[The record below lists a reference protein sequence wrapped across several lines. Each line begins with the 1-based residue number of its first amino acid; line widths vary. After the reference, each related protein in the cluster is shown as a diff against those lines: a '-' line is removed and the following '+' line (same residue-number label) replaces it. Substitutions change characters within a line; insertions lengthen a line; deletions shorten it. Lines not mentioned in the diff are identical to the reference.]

1 MSAENQYNVQQGEEQ
16 KAQEPKKSSGLDF
29 VKIYQDLLKHKRLYY
44 KVLPIT
50 FVLAA
55 VYALA
60 LPNYYSCTVKLSPE
74 LTSSRASSGLAA
86 LASSFGFNMGQGTGG
101 MGTEA
106 LFPTLYPELINSTD
120 FKTSL
125 FSVPVT
131 IEGKKDEKSRTMT
144 YYDYLTKEQKAPW
157 WSRGIKAIFS
167 MFNAEG
173 VASDQRERSGNVQ
186 SSMVND
192 PKVNDPK
199 VNPFR
204 LTRKQDLVVKAI
216 NRKITCEIDK
226 KTLVIT
232 INVTDQNPVIAA
244 TMADTVKTRLQNFIT
259 AYRTSKVRVDLEYY
273 KKIYAETK
281 ARYEDARQ
289 RYAEFVDANQDLIL
303 QTVRQKQ
310 VDLENEMQLQY
321 NAYTQIAQQLMAAE
335 AKVQEE
341 TPAFTTLQSATVPVR
356 KAGPKR
362 AKMCLVF
369 LFLAFLGTTAWIL
382 YKEGDLM
389 SLFNS
394 GDDEDPT
401 PAPDQTAIIQALL
414 KLNEKK

>member
-29 VKIYQDLLKHKRLYY
+29 GKIYQDLLKHKRLYY

-55 VYALA
+55 VYALD

-74 LTSSRASSGLAA
+74 LTSSRSSSGLAA
-86 LASSFGFNMGQGTGG
+86 LANSFGFNLGQASGG

-106 LFPTLYPELINSTD
+106 LFPTIYPELVNSTD

-131 IEGKKDEKSRTMT
+131 IEGKKGEKSRTMT
-144 YYDYLTKEQKAPW
+144 YYDYLTKEQKGPW
-157 WSRGIKAIFS
+157 WGKAIKAFFS
-167 MFNAEG
+167 MFNA
-173 VASDQRERSGNVQ
+173 QR
-186 SSMVND
+186 SMLND
-192 PKVNDPK
+192 EK

-244 TMADTVKTRLQNFIT
+244 TMADTVKTRLQKFIT
-259 AYRTSKVRVDLEYY
+259 TYRTSKVRVDLEYY

-289 RYAEFVDANQDLIL
+289 RYAEFVDANNDIIL
-303 QTVRQKQ
+303 ATVRQKQ
-310 VDLENEMQLQY
+310 TDLENEMQLQY
-321 NAYTQIAQQLMAAE
+321 NAFTQIAQQLVAAE

-356 KAGPKR
+356 KAGPSR

-369 LFLAFLGTTAWIL
+369 LFLAFMGTTAWIL

-394 GDDEDPT
+394 SDDEDPA
-401 PAPDQTAIIQALL
+401 PANPDQAALIQALL
-414 KLNEKK
+414 KLNEK